1 MPTDPINAN
10 AQMQQLAGNAV
21 AHARDNYGVNLD
33 YSENSLHHLE
43 QLLQSAHGVYTS
55 SSSSDNS
62 HKVFIEK
69 IVQLWGSYLGE
80 VIRRGWGGIW
90 IEVDHETF
98 LQLETQR
105 LDPLGQVRSRI
116 MAGDQHNV
124 HEYYDTLSK
133 TLKQLSPH
141 PQSTA
146 FVQPPSR
153 GNETGFQVVKAPGK
167 SCPDCGSDL
176 QGRDVARCPY
186 CDASLVDL
194 SPADQTGEQDP
205 DRKTDRVAPAA
216 TLHATED
223 FLKKQQEESQTR
235 ELEEEQERQQA
246 EKKRKKKASRDRV
259 GCLIILIILVCVF
272 MAFIS
277 NGRM

>member
-1 MPTDPINAN
+1 MATDPINAN

-21 AHARDNYGVNLD
+21 AHARDNYGVSLD
-33 YSENSLHHLE
+33 YSENSLLHLE
-43 QLLQSAHGVYTS
+43 RLLQSAHGVYDS
-55 SSSSDNS
+55 SSSNDNS

-90 IEVDHETF
+90 IEDGHETF
-98 LQLETQR
+98 LQLEPQR
-105 LDPLGQVRSRI
+105 LDPLGQVRLRI

-176 QGRDVARCPY
+176 QARDIARCPY
-186 CDASLVDL
+186 CDASLV
-194 SPADQTGEQDP
+194 
-205 DRKTDRVAPAA
+205 
-216 TLHATED
+216 ED